1 MSIDRDT
8 AARLC
13 ITASTVDNT
22 LYDAFGQRP
31 IAQLFTPLS
40 QPSTDA

>member
-8 AARLC
+8 AARLG
-13 ITASTVDNT
+13 IKASTIDST

-31 IAQLFTPLS
+31 IAQLFTPLG